1 MSGHGRDED
10 SPEQPPSSRR
20 EALLPE
26 GVPGVEPGGAARCP
40 SDVSSSATVEWVGA
54 PRRAAEDPDAELVA
68 RWRAGD
74 PGAFEEL
81 VRRHEGR
88 VYRFLLRMLGDAAE
102 AEDVAQET
110 FLSLHRNGR
119 RFRGDALFSTFV
131 YRVATNGALNRKRG
145 LGRRSNWYR
154 RFAENQAIGENLP
167 AAPPDPEG
175 ATAHAELHAL
185 VQRELLGVPDALR
198 APLVLYD
205 VEGLSYGEV
214 AAALGIPAGTVKSR
228 IHRARRL
235 LRERLGPFVE
245 SDDRGDR

>member
-1 MSGHGRDED
+1 MAKHGRDED
-10 SPEQPPSSRR
+10 SPARPTSAPL
-20 EALLPE
+20 EAPLPE
-26 GVPGVEPGGAARCP
+26 GAANAEPGGVSRCP
-40 SDVSSSATVEWVGA
+40 SDVSSSATVEWLGA
-54 PRRAAEDPDAELVA
+54 SRRAAEDPDAELVA

-74 PGAFEEL
+74 PGAFEDL

-88 VYRFLLRMLGDAAE
+88 VYRFLLRMLGDSTE

-110 FLSLHRNGR
+110 FLSLHRNGH
-119 RFRGDALFSTFV
+119 RFRGEALFSTFV

-145 LGRRSNWYR
+145 LGRRNSWYR
-154 RFAENQAIGENLP
+154 RFAEHQAVGENLP

-175 ATAHAELHAL
+175 AAVHAELHAL
-185 VQRELLGVPDALR
+185 VQRELLRVPDALR

-205 VEGLSYGEV
+205 VEGLSYGEI

-235 LRERLGPFVE
+235 LRERLSPFV
-245 SDDRGDR
+245 DDGDRGDG